1 MMLTIDHLAVSALTL
16 EGGAEAVEQALG
28 LLLAPGGAHPHMAT
42 HNRLLGLGEVYLE
55 VIAADPA
62 APRPK
67 WPRWFDLDNFTGAPR
82 LTNWICACDDL
93 EVAVAAAPAGV
104 GVPVDLQRGD
114 LRWRMAVP
122 GDGCLPFDGAYPAL
136 IQWQGPHP
144 AARLPD
150 LGARLRRLEVAHPQA
165 EALRAAL
172 GLTDPR
178 VVILSGPVKAI
189 RAEIDTPHGMRVL
202 E

>member
-1 MMLTIDHLAVSALTL
+1 MTLTIDHLAVSALTL
-16 EGGAEAVEQALG
+16 EEGVAAVEAALG
-28 LLLAPGGAHPHMAT
+28 LALSPGGVHPHMAT

-55 VIAADPA
+55 VIAIDPG
-62 APRPK
+62 APAPA
-67 WPRWFDLDNFTGAPR
+67 WPRWFDLDKFAGLPR
-82 LTNWICACDDL
+82 LTNWICATDDL
-93 EVAVAAAPAGV
+93 GAAIAAAPMGV

-122 GDGCLPFDGAYPAL
+122 GDGRLPFDGCFPAL

-150 LGARLRRLEVAHPQA
+150 LGARLRRLEVAHPDA
-165 EALRAAL
+165 LALRKAL
-172 GLTDPR
+172 GASDPR
-178 VVILSGPVKAI
+178 VVIVQATEKAL
-189 RAEIDTPHGMRVL
+189 RAEIDTPHGLRVL